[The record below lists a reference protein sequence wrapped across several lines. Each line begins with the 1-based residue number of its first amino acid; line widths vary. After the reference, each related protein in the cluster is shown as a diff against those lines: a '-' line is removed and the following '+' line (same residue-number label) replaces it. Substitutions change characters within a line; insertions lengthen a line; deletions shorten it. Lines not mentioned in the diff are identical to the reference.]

1 MDIQFLASIA
11 PIVRDDV
18 AARDFYQGALGL
30 SFEGGEGDYKFT
42 QRLPG
47 ANHFGLGPLADAAM
61 ACFGTADW
69 PADVPVPQASVEFE
83 VPHGR
88 TRPQN

>member
-18 AARDFYQGALGL
+18 AASDFYQGALGL

-42 QRLPG
+42 ERLPG
-47 ANHFGLGPLADAAM
+47 SKHFGLWPLAW
-61 ACFGTADW
+61 GG
-69 PADVPVPQASVEFE
+69 S
-83 VPHGR
+83 HGVLR
-88 TRPQN
+88 DGRLAR